1 MKETAVDRDGK
12 MGWFGSF
19 RWRWDGVVKDREDVV
34 GSGGE
39 GKTTTRVVYSK
50 NHLNL
55 K

>member
-1 MKETAVDRDGK
+1 M
-12 MGWFGSF
+12 
-19 RWRWDGVVKDREDVV
+19 WDSVVKDKEDVV

-39 GKTTTRVVYSK
+39 GKKTTRLVYSK